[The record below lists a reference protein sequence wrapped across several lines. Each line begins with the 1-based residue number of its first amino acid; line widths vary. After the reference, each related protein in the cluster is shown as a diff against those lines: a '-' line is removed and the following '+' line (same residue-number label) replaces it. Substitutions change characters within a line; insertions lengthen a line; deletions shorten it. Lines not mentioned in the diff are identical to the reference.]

1 MLLRRTRNLRKLRFL
16 NQELF
21 VCMTTELNEFNDG
34 VG

>member
-1 MLLRRTRNLRKLRFL
+1 MNEELRKLRFL
-16 NQELF
+16 NHELF

>member
-1 MLLRRTRNLRKLRFL
+1 LRKLRFL